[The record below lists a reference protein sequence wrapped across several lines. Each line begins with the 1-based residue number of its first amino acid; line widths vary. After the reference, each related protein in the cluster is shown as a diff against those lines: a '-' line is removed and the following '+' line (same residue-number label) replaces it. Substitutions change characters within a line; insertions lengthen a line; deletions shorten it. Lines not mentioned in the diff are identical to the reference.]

1 MKATPPGRKTGHGEY
16 DSSKAEAAGR
26 SGDDVAIGTTWGPVQ
41 LWNVQHL
48 ESVEGILPHA
58 SVLVRVFSPTPHTAV
73 RHRKTSVRTEETKMV
88 CN

>member
-1 MKATPPGRKTGHGEY
+1 MKATPPGRKTGHGAL
-16 DSSKAEAAGR
+16 DSCKAEAADR

-58 SVLVRVFSPTPHTAV
+58 GVLERVFSPAPHAAV
-73 RHRKTSVRTEETKMV
+73 KQTEENKRK
-88 CN
+88 NGENKNGL